1 MKVRRIVSFFVFL
14 ILVGCVGKAKV
25 NDPTEEALTYLNSL
39 YPKSKPIVKEE
50 LNERTGFKLVGT
62 SITDD
67 KLKYLLIFP
76 KLHSLSLTKT
86 RITETGLATL
96 KDSKIWSL
104 DIDGTL
110 VTNKAIKVLK
120 DWKHLEILNISYTNI
135 DDGAVE
141 DLLKLKV
148 GLTAA
153 GTKLSE
159 KAIERLR
166 KKMPVETEEY
176 EIQCPGTV
184 DFKCPE
190 F

>member
-25 NDPTEEALTYLNSL
+25 NDPTEGALAYLNSL
-39 YPKSKPIVKEE
+39 YPKSEPITKDEINKIDSFF
-50 LNERTGFKLVGT
+50 LRGT
-62 SITDD
+62 AITDD
-67 KLKYLLIFP
+67 KMSYLLIFP
-76 KLHSLSLTKT
+76 NLDDLRLTKT
-86 RITETGLATL
+86 RVTETGLAIL
-96 KDSKIWSL
+96 KDNKIRHL

>member
-1 MKVRRIVSFFVFL
+1 MKLRSVTSILIFL
-14 ILVGCVGKAKV
+14 ILVNCVEKAKV
-25 NDPTEEALTYLNSL
+25 NDPTEEALAYLRTL
-39 YPKSKPIVKEE
+39 APKHDQLTKEK
-50 LNERTGFKLVGT
+50 LNELEGISFAGT
-62 SITDD
+62 TITDD
-67 KLKYLLIFP
+67 KLKYLLVFP
-76 KLHSLSLTKT
+76 NLDNLTLTKT
-86 RITETGLATL
+86 KITDVGLDMFR
-96 KDSKIWSL
+96 DSKIRSL

-120 DWKHLEILNISYTNI
+120 DWKHLKILNISYTNI

-148 GLTAA
+148 DLIAA

-176 EIQCPGTV
+176 TMQCLGMETS
-184 DFKCPE
+184 KCPE